1 MQGSRLVAAA
11 VPATLAGVLASS
23 YALAGAAMPESSFVS
38 DLQVT
43 LDAIVT
49 ACVAWVRKGYA
60 DIPAVMIGLAAVFIV
75 PVLAVLGL
83 LLRRGLA
90 PAKVAP
96 QPIELPP
103 APPRD
108 AWIEVEG
115 QEESRRRIGA
125 GMVRI
130 GRQDDNDL
138 CIAHKTV
145 HRYHAVV
152 YPSPDTGFIILD
164 LGGGEGNGIKVND
177 VAVAQA
183 HLSPGDRVMLGQ
195 VQLRFG
201 AADP

>member
-1 MQGSRLVAAA
+1 
-11 VPATLAGVLASS
+11 
-23 YALAGAAMPESSFVS
+23 MPEGGFVNK
-38 DLQVT
+38 LQVT
-43 LDAIVT
+43 LDTIVT
-49 ACVAWVRKGYA
+49 ACVAWIRKGYA
-60 DIPAVMIGLAAVFIV
+60 DIPAVMIGLAAVIIV
-75 PVLAVLGL
+75 PLLAVFGL
-83 LLRRGLA
+83 LLRRALA
-90 PAKVAP
+90 PARTDH
-96 QPIELPP
+96 QPIELPT

-115 QEESRRRIGA
+115 QEDSRRRIGA

-152 YPSPDTGFIILD
+152 YPSPDTGFIFMD

-177 VAVAQA
+177 VTVAQA
-183 HLSPGDRVMLGQ
+183 HLTPGDRVMLGQ

-201 AADP
+201 AADL